1 MSRQILHSQFQTAF
15 RDCGESQDVLLT
27 NINVSQPIR
36 DRCSA
41 IFPEELVQRLTVYL
55 VVIV

>member
-1 MSRQILHSQFQTAF
+1 MVNFRLHS
-15 RDCGESQDVLLT
+15 DCGEGQDVLT
-27 NINVSQPIR
+27 NINVTQPFR